1 MELTTEQELYKFHK
15 QAVIDQGRKLS
26 WIGQQLGC
34 SYSLIHKYL
43 NGHKV
48 MSQEKVERLHRILF
62 G

>member
-1 MELTTEQELYKFHK
+1 MESNKQELYQIHK
-15 QAVIDQGRKLS
+15 QAVVDQGRKLS
-26 WIGQQLGC
+26 WIGLQLGC

-48 MSQEKVERLHRILF
+48 MRQEKIDKLHKILF